1 MKIKE
6 IKDNEMKNISG
17 GDIGS
22 TLINAFN
29 NLTETIFN
37 LGKEFGSSVRRLFEK
52 NYCSLD

>member
-29 NLTETIFN
+29 NLAETIFN